1 MTEIRA
7 PIVGSVVAVNVEVG
21 DALTPELVVVL
32 LESMKLE
39 IPVEAEEYGVV
50 VEVLVAVGET
60 VQEDAL
66 LLRFDLA

>member
-1 MTEIRA
+1 VTEIRA